1 MTAHQTTGR
10 SSATDVADD
19 PAEPV
24 NEVRLVGRL
33 GADPQLRELPS
44 GDTLWTLRVVVDR
57 PPRPPGRVK
66 RGQRVDTLECAVWAG
81 RLKQQVRG
89 WSAGDVVEVS
99 GALRRRF
106 FRAAGATASRVEV
119 ELTRGRVIRRA
130 ASG

>member
-1 MTAHQTTGR
+1 MTAHKTAGR
-10 SSATDVADD
+10 SSGADVVDD
-19 PAEPV
+19 QGEPV

-33 GADPQLRELPS
+33 GADPQVRELPS

-57 PPRPPGRVK
+57 PPVPPGTAR

-81 RLKQQVRG
+81 RLKQQVG
-89 WSAGDVVEVS
+89 NWSAGDVVEVS

-119 ELTRGRVIRRA
+119 ELSRGRRLRRA
-130 ASG
+130 GSG

>member
-1 MTAHQTTGR
+1 MTAHKTAGR
-10 SSATDVADD
+10 SPATDVVDD
-19 PAEPV
+19 LAEPV

-33 GADPQLRELPS
+33 GADPQVRELPS

-57 PPRPPGRVK
+57 PPVPAGRVK

-81 RLKQQVRG
+81 RLKQQVRA

-106 FRAAGATASRVEV
+106 FRASGATASRVEV